1 MEFRCVVFRS
11 TVLPMRAVAAYSR
24 AHDDDLAGPAARRAA
39 EVLLERR
46 IVYKRS
52 TVQPIRSDWL
62 KLHYPVYWRYDLLAG
77 LKGLAEAGPISDP
90 RCQDALDMLEAKQLP
105 GAAGP
110 PRRRTFLGP
119 GDEQAPPP
127 PRRGAGPRQNHA
139 R

>member
-52 TVQPIRSDWL
+52 TGQPIRSDWL

-77 LKGLAEAGPISDP
+77 LKGLAEGGLISDP
-90 RCQDALDMLEAKQLP
+90 RCQDALDMLEAKQVP
-105 GAAGP
+105 GGGLAAQAEDL
-110 PRRRTFLGP
+110 RGP
-119 GDEQAPPP
+119 G
-127 PRRGAGPRQNHA
+127 GPRLP
-139 R
+139 RD